1 MPEFPTTE
9 LYYEVL
15 SDALSAIKGFV
26 VALGWSKQSLPSM
39 PSALALAPS
48 RTQADKNMA
57 LIKHFFESSGLGME
71 GFDVGGV
78 VPFWK
83 SESMLSSPSLQ
94 SVDQN
99 AIHTLMASKPRSL
112 CVAED
117 RATFYIGGMRQFF
130 VAARDEWSPKD
141 RTCVLFHANS

>member
-39 PSALALAPS
+39 PSALALAPT

-130 VAARDEWSPKD
+130 VAARDEWSSKD
-141 RTCVLFHANS
+141 